1 MQLGPVGVESPFE
14 ELAEEAADFGEVI
27 RPSVAVAGRG
37 GKGARS
43 DARHDESC
51 LFSGGFGRA
60 ERFLGR

>member
-51 LFSGGFGRA
+51 LFSGVF
-60 ERFLGR
+60 